1 MEGTTTKGKRRH
13 LSADEWRGVLQRFA
27 EGGEP
32 LSAFCR
38 REGLSISSFRLW
50 RSRLTAK
57 FDEVSPRAPAP
68 PVAEEEGMGFVDLGE
83 LSGAPRASG
92 GRFELKLDL
101 GGGVTL
107 HVVRG

>member
-27 EGGEP
+27 EGGEA

-38 REGLSISSFRLW
+38 REGLSVSSFRLW
-50 RSRLTAK
+50 RSKLTTK
-57 FDEVSPRAPAP
+57 TDEVSAVPAA
-68 PVAEEEGMGFVDLGE
+68 VEDEGMGFVDLGE
-83 LSGAPRASG
+83 LGDAPPATSGRL
-92 GRFELKLDL
+92 ELRLDL

-107 HVVRG
+107 HIVRG